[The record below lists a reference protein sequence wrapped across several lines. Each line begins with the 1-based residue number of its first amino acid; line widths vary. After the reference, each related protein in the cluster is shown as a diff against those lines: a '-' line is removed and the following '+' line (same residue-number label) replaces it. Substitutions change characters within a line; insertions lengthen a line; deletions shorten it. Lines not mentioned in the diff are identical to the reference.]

1 MRFEGKTVLI
11 TGAARGFGKMA
22 AEMFTAEGAKVALG
36 DVDEAAVA
44 EVAASLGGVSR
55 RCDVSDEAD
64 VKALV
69 DLAVG
74 IDGRLDIAL
83 NNAGIGHPLGFT
95 ADISHADFMKQMA
108 VNAGGCF
115 LGMKH
120 QLPVMMKQKSGAILN
135 TASAAGL
142 VAAPLSAAYSAAK
155 HAVVGLTKTAADEY
169 ARFGIR
175 VNAIC
180 PSFADTAMVDELRAG
195 LGGSADEVDPKLTN
209 RIPMRRVAAP
219 EEIVQAM
226 LWICSDENSFMT
238 GQAVALDGG
247 LTAT

>member
-74 IDGRLDIAL
+74 IGGRLDIAL